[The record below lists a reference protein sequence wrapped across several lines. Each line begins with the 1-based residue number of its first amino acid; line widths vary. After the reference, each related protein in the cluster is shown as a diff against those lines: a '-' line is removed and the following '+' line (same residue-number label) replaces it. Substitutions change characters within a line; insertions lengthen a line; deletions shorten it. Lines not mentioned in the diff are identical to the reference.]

1 MIQETLL
8 QMGFWTAWLVIPAL
22 FELLVA
28 LWGWWHIHFKPV
40 AVPSG
45 EVPGRMPQVTII
57 LPVYNAAGTLAA
69 CLRSIARCDYP
80 NELITVICANNQSTD
95 DSWRVY
101 QTMQKELRNL
111 RLQWLEGPQRGKAQ
125 ALNMAIYASSG
136 DYVVTMD
143 STGLLGKHALKNFIH
158 NFMLDPA
165 VQAQTGTVLCNRKLI
180 EADRH
185 HRWMHHS
192 EYLAHAIAFLA
203 GRTAES
209 QTDQLITLSGALAA
223 FRRSALMQS
232 RMYSVETVGVA
243 TDMAFQIRY
252 YLKGKVILCPT
263 AVFYAPPAPNWA
275 ALNAKYQRWQ
285 RGEIEVIRAFL
296 ATKLSL
302 TGLFANFLVRRL
314 LLEYT
319 MALLKV
325 GWLVMG
331 GLLLGLGYP
340 GQLVGLSFAFVYL
353 LYLWIAGL
361 NLSNVLFYLRFD
373 KTERNYCDRHW
384 WTFFTL
390 PLYQLVTDLF
400 RLSGLINGLSPAAP
414 AKKVPANW
422 RKRGQKRS

>member
-8 QMGFWTAWLVIPAL
+8 QMGFWTAWLVIPAV

-101 QTMQKELRNL
+101 QTMQKELRDL

-143 STGLLGKHALKNFIH
+143 STGILGKHALKNFIH

-165 VQAQTGTVLCNRKLI
+165 VQAQTGAVLCNRKLI

-209 QTDQLITLSGALAA
+209 QTDQLITLSKEHA
-223 FRRSALMQS
+223 
-232 RMYSVETVGVA
+232 
-243 TDMAFQIRY
+243 
-252 YLKGKVILCPT
+252 C
-263 AVFYAPPAPNWA
+263 
-275 ALNAKYQRWQ
+275 
-285 RGEIEVIRAFL
+285 
-296 ATKLSL
+296 
-302 TGLFANFLVRRL
+302 
-314 LLEYT
+314 
-319 MALLKV
+319 
-325 GWLVMG
+325 
-331 GLLLGLGYP
+331 
-340 GQLVGLSFAFVYL
+340 
-353 LYLWIAGL
+353 
-361 NLSNVLFYLRFD
+361 
-373 KTERNYCDRHW
+373 
-384 WTFFTL
+384 
-390 PLYQLVTDLF
+390 
-400 RLSGLINGLSPAAP
+400 PAAP
-414 AKKVPANW
+414 NANLL
-422 RKRGQKRS
+422 